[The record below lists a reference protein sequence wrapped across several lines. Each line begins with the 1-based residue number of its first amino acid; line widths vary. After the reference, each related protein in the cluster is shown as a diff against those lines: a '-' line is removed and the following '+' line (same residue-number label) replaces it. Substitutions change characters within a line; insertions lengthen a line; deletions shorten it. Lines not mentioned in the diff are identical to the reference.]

1 MTKLALALAVSILAG
16 CATHDST
23 DVAYSQPKVIFQS
36 LETLNYSPLNIYDD
50 GLVYTASL
58 NQESAHIRLDG
69 KVSPVLGW
77 KIPAYGSYRFKLTS
91 QIERSGFGREASA
104 FMAEVRLLDKDFNEI
119 RTLSAEA
126 LEYQKPGLMAQEYF
140 YHNFVVDNRDPL
152 LPPVEYM
159 VVVMTDQGR
168 QHQIMVVDHEKEYAK
183 VRGTMPPM
191 THDIMA
197 TAAENGVITL
207 EATAL
212 MASYVP
218 ASVPAPAYEA
228 PVQTGKQKTKVV
240 DNQLDTVVISRA
252 YRAEVKQLLDVGDV
266 AKALKM
272 RAQLDVLQQ
281 DLQADFARLYKS
293 GAVAEVK
300 PGVVAEDL
308 PGQLLAAYKNQLIT
322 YFKVG
327 DTGQALGLLDQAKS
341 LQQHV
346 DALFHLPQS
355 S

>member
-1 MTKLALALAVSILAG
+1 MKKIALALAVSLLAG
-16 CATHDST
+16 CATHNST
-23 DVAYSQPKVIFQS
+23 DVAPPQPKVTFES
-36 LETLNYSPLNIYDD
+36 LATLNYSPLNIYDD
-50 GLVYTASL
+50 GLVYTVPL
-58 NQESAHIRLDG
+58 NQDSAHIRLDG
-69 KVSPVLGW
+69 KESPVLGW
-77 KIPAYGSYRFKLTS
+77 KIPSYGAYRFKLIS
-91 QIERSGFGREASA
+91 QIERSGFGRKASA
-104 FMAEVRLLDKDFNEI
+104 FMPEMRLLDKDFNVI

-126 LEYQKPGLMAQEYF
+126 LEYQKPGLMTQEYF

-152 LPPVEYM
+152 LPPVEYI

-183 VRGTMPPM
+183 VRGTMPPI

-218 ASVPAPAYEA
+218 ANAPAPAYEA
-228 PVQTGKQKTKVV
+228 PVQTGKQKKKVV

-252 YRAEVKQLLDVGDV
+252 YRAEVKQLLGTGDV

-272 RAQLDVLQQ
+272 REQLDVLQQ
-281 DLQADFARLYKS
+281 DLQADFAVLYK
-293 GAVAEVK
+293 GGTVAEVK
-300 PGVVAEDL
+300 PDVVTQDL
-308 PGQLLAAYKNQLIT
+308 PGRLLAAYKNQLIS
-322 YFKVG
+322 YFKAG
-327 DTGQALGLLDQAKS
+327 DTGHALGLLDQAKS

-346 DALFHLPQS
+346 DALFRLPQS